1 MSKKL
6 ELIGSSNVKLSD
18 TNTSFKFNVTEDNS
32 AVNLDD
38 KNIIFKV
45 KNNEVYIEDIPASV
59 NGTNVILNSRD
70 LNLPPDT
77 YYLELWIKGPEGTSI
92 FPDNNFVTLKINQ
105 NATGI
110 TGDVISTVTLDAFTK
125 KIDDALANLHD
136 GEQGPIGLTGPTGP
150 IGPQGEPG
158 FKKIYFSEQGVDSS
172 GQFDGTSLLT
182 DMTLSIGDIVLDIKV
197 DNDTIL
203 SQDVTKS
210 AKVGDTVVLFVGA
223 QSDGQNS
230 LTVIANMTGHDGQG
244 TGNNSNSNSG
254 LKVAISDMIFAENN
268 IQITD
273 LKNVAAYTAVLDIG
287 VQDPSLIAF
296 TQLVT
301 AQLGDTVL
309 LIYFP
314 GSGWIPVAN
323 LTPHLSSQKLAD
335 VLVKKGILTNDDL
348 IDENH
353 STLKSMF

>member
-158 FKKIYFSEQGVDSS
+158 FKKIYFSEQELI
-172 GQFDGTSLLT
+172 Q
-182 DMTLSIGDIVLDIKV
+182 
-197 DNDTIL
+197 
-203 SQDVTKS
+203 
-210 AKVGDTVVLFVGA
+210 VVNLMG
-223 QSDGQNS
+223 
-230 LTVIANMTGHDGQG
+230 
-244 TGNNSNSNSG
+244 
-254 LKVAISDMIFAENN
+254 
-268 IQITD
+268 
-273 LKNVAAYTAVLDIG
+273 
-287 VQDPSLIAF
+287 
-296 TQLVT
+296 
-301 AQLGDTVL
+301 
-309 LIYFP
+309 
-314 GSGWIPVAN
+314 PVC
-323 LTPHLSSQKLAD
+323 
-335 VLVKKGILTNDDL
+335 
-348 IDENH
+348 
-353 STLKSMF
+353 